1 MKRSGAKG
9 RHGAEFSVA
18 CAYVFLLLQS
28 LFPAAQVNYYEGG
41 GKYGPHYDSDRHPHM
56 YREKVMTVVFCL
68 DTVQEENG
76 GALTFP
82 KAPLKIRP
90 EAGLAIV
97 YHNTIEDGNLD
108 MSSLH
113 ADEELLGGSKWSA
126 ILHIHAT
133 PVPLAARTII
143 PAIIMM
149 SGGDTPLWMSR
160 YREWAM
166 ERFGVDRG
174 YEVFNYSF
182 LGMTSLFLLPFI
194 MLVVLV
200 MKQAQAPVAVP
211 KSKSS

>member
-1 MKRSGAKG
+1 
-9 RHGAEFSVA
+9 
-18 CAYVFLLLQS
+18 
-28 LFPAAQVNYYEGG
+28 
-41 GKYGPHYDSDRHPHM
+41 
-56 YREKVMTVVFCL
+56 MTVVFCL
-68 DTVQEENG
+68 DTVEEENG

-82 KAPLKIRP
+82 KAPLQIRP

-126 ILHIHAT
+126 ILRIHAT

-143 PAIIMM
+143 PAVIMI
-149 SGGDTPLWMSR
+149 SGGDTPLWMSQ
-160 YREWAM
+160 YRDWTM

-182 LGMTSLFLLPFI
+182 LGLAGLCLLPFVA
-194 MLVVLV
+194 LVVLV
-200 MKQAQAPVAVP
+200 IKQAQAPVAVQKP
-211 KSKSS
+211 KSS